1 MYRVRHYVG
10 PERPPTLEAYDY
22 LGRLRRRD
30 LAWEGLRRLPA
41 YQDDVQAH
49 LADTQV
55 STRLES
61 GALLTRM
68 HEPSPRAAA
77 WALRSFRRSVS
88 DGTRG
93 EAYLDTAGR
102 AQDSLRR
109 RRSSSPAG

>member
-10 PERPPTLEAYDY
+10 PALPPTLEAYDY
-22 LGRLRRRD
+22 LGRLSRRD

-41 YQDDVQAH
+41 YQDDAQAH
-49 LADTQV
+49 LTDAQV

-77 WALRSFRRSVS
+77 WALRSFRRSIPDS
-88 DGTRG
+88 TRLKS
-93 EAYLDTAGR
+93 YLDTAGGARNAFRCRR
-102 AQDSLRR
+102 A
-109 RRSSSPAG
+109 SSSVG

>member
-30 LAWEGLRRLPA
+30 LAWEGLRRLPD
-41 YQDDVQAH
+41 YQDDAKAH
-49 LADTQV
+49 LTDTQV

-77 WALRSFRRSVS
+77 WALRSFRRSVP
-88 DGTRG
+88 DGARSET
-93 EAYLDTAGR
+93 YLDTAGR
-102 AQDSLRR
+102 AQNALRCR
-109 RRSSSPAG
+109 RAGSPLG